1 MALFG
6 IGKKKEGQEK
16 AAPGSPIDQI
26 RVLRQ
31 RGMNN
36 DQIIPELERQGYNS
50 SQIFDALNKLSASED
65 SFGQGPKINM
75 PQQNFAPSPQ
85 TPPPQTPPLQA
96 PPTQTPP
103 PQNTPPQPPSF
114 QQEPYAPPPP
124 FEELEPQETSI
135 DKSDIEEIAEA
146 IIDEKWEEIEEGLK
160 VVIEWK
166 EQTETKIEQLEQRI
180 KEVANNLNNLQKSM
194 LGKISDYDKNIM
206 DVGTEMKAMEKI
218 FQKIL
223 PGLTES
229 VNKLDR
235 ITKSSKPGVNK

>member
-6 IGKKKEGQEK
+6 IGKKREVQEQT
-16 AAPGSPIDQI
+16 APGSPIDQV

-31 RGMNN
+31 RGMSN

-50 SQIFDALNKLSASED
+50 SQIFDALNKLSMSED
-65 SFGQGPKINM
+65 SFGQGPKFNM
-75 PQQNFAPSPQ
+75 PQQNFPPSPQASPPQTSYSQNSYPQ
-85 TPPPQTPPLQA
+85 TPP
-96 PPTQTPP
+96 TQ
-103 PQNTPPQPPSF
+103 QD
-114 QQEPYAPPPP
+114 PYAPPP
-124 FEELEPQETSI
+124 FEEIQQQEAPI
-135 DKSDIEEIAEA
+135 DKSDIEEVAEA
-146 IIDEKWEEIEEGLK
+146 IIDEKWQEIEEGLK

-166 EQTETKIEQLEQRI
+166 EQTETKIEQIEQRI

-235 ITKSSKPGVNK
+235 IAKSSKTGVNK

>member
-6 IGKKKEGQEK
+6 IGKKKEGQEQ

-31 RGMNN
+31 RGMSN
-36 DQIIPELERQGYNS
+36 DQIIPELEKQGYNS
-50 SQIFDALNKLSASED
+50 SQIFDALNKLSMGED
-65 SFGQGPKINM
+65 SFGQGPKFNM
-75 PQQNFAPSPQ
+75 PQQNFPPSPQ
-85 TPPPQTPPLQA
+85 TPPPQTPP
-96 PPTQTPP
+96 PQTPP
-103 PQNTPPQPPSF
+103 PQQG
-114 QQEPYAPPPP
+114 PYAPPP
-124 FEELEPQETSI
+124 FEEIQQQEAPI
-135 DKSDIEEIAEA
+135 DKSDIEEVAEA

-166 EQTETKIEQLEQRI
+166 EQTETKIQQIEQRI
-180 KEVANNLNNLQKSM
+180 KELGNNLSNLQKSM